1 MLHKRKEGPDDSYT
15 LFGSNTTTTGVRSR
29 NNENEELD
37 IEALGRDDKKTDN
50 DYRSFGG
57 KLIGM
62 DVNHGDS
69 YNVSGSTK
77 NSAKEASSP
86 TSSNNKNEKSQ
97 WKNKQKLSGNF
108 NIYWTLAYPYF
119 KESRSG
125 RCLFLG
131 IFCLALLNGGINVVF
146 SYLNR
151 DFWNALAEKNV
162 DQFYE
167 ILEKFLGACLLLAPI
182 KVIYTYQLDKLSIYW
197 RRWMTDRVLQ
207 MYQSNRVYYSLER
220 DWDIDNPDQRISQD
234 INNFTQTSLTLFRDS
249 LTSVIDLVSFSIILF
264 SIRPQLFIAI
274 FLFAGV
280 GSIVTY
286 AIGKKLI
293 QLNFENLQKE
303 ADFRY
308 SLVRIRDNSESIAFY
323 GGEDI
328 EGKEI
333 NQRLTI
339 VIANMI
345 EINIAKRNLNFFTTL
360 YAYSTWILPL
370 IVIAPDYF
378 EGTVAMG
385 EVSQASSAFSHVLS
399 DLSIIID
406 QFAQLSGF
414 FAGIDRLHQF
424 IVSIREV
431 DPTRSATS
439 NLMDLPNYDF
449 KLNNNGMIQ
458 ETTPSGLMSGNQIII
473 CQKQQSVQSTNIHGA
488 PNQALAIENLFL
500 STPDKKRSLIS
511 NLTVSIT
518 WKQNLLISGP
528 SGSGKSS
535 LLRAIAGLWTTGSGV
550 IERPSDGDIYFLPQ
564 RPYCSLGTLRDQ
576 LLYPCTQSMSTADF
590 PDGHR
595 LSRAH
600 LLLEKIDDSDL
611 LDILDSVDLSNLA
624 DRAGDGNPYRGLDS
638 VLDWS
643 NMLSL
648 GEQQRLAFGRVL
660 INRPHL
666 VILDEATSAL
676 DVESERRVYELL
688 QRMQKE
694 RGTSFC
700 YVSVGHRPSL
710 MRYHDVKLHINN
722 ETNFTFQPI
731 DKHMEEHSN

>member
-1 MLHKRKEGPDDSYT
+1 MLHKRKESPDDSYT
-15 LFGSNTTTTGVRSR
+15 LFGSDTLTFGVRSR
-29 NNENEELD
+29 NIENEGHD
-37 IEALGRDDKKTDN
+37 IEAVGRDDKK
-50 DYRSFGG
+50 
-57 KLIGM
+57 K
-62 DVNHGDS
+62 
-69 YNVSGSTK
+69 
-77 NSAKEASSP
+77 
-86 TSSNNKNEKSQ
+86 NKNEEYGSFGRENLANESSAQTSHNHKNEKGRWKS
-97 WKNKQKLSGNF
+97 KQKLSGNF
-108 NIYWTLAYPYF
+108 RIYWTLAYPYF

-151 DFWNALAEKNV
+151 DFWNALAGKNV
-162 DQFYE
+162 EQFYE
-167 ILEKFLGACLLLAPI
+167 ILEKFLGACLILAPI
-182 KVIYTYQLDKLSIYW
+182 KVIYSYQLDKLSIYW
-197 RRWMTDRVLQ
+197 RRWMTDRVFQ

-249 LTSVIDLVSFSIILF
+249 LTSIIDLVSFSIILF

-274 FLFAGV
+274 IIFAGI
-280 GSIVTY
+280 GTIVTY

-293 QLNFENLQKE
+293 RLNFENLQKE

-333 NQRLTI
+333 NERLTI

-345 EINIAKRNLNFFTTL
+345 EINVARRNLNFFTTL
-360 YAYSTWILPL
+360 YNYSTWILPL

-378 EGTVAMG
+378 EGTVEMG
-385 EVSQASSAFSHVLS
+385 EVSQASSAFSHVLN

-406 QFAQLSGF
+406 KFEKLSGF

-431 DPTRSATS
+431 DPTRSASST
-439 NLMDLPNYDF
+439 LMDLPNNYDF
-449 KLNNNGMIQ
+449 KMNNNGMNQ
-458 ETTPSGLMSGNQIII
+458 ETTPSGLILGNQIII
-473 CQKQQSVQSTNIHGA
+473 CQKQRSIQPTNIHGI
-488 PNQALAIENLFL
+488 PNQALAIENLFIL
-500 STPDKKRSLIS
+500 TPDNKRKLIS
-511 NLTVSIT
+511 NLTFSIT

-550 IERPSDGDIYFLPQ
+550 IERPNDGDIYFLPQ

-600 LLLEKIDDSDL
+600 LLVEKIEDSDL
-611 LDILDSVDLSNLA
+611 LDILDSVNLSNLA
-624 DRAGDGNPYRGLDS
+624 DRAGDGNPYRGLNT

-643 NMLSL
+643 NILSL

-660 INRPHL
+660 INRPRL

-676 DVESERRVYELL
+676 DVESERCMYELL

-694 RGTSFC
+694 RGSSFC

-710 MRYHDVKLHINN
+710 MKYHDVKLHINN
-722 ETNFTFQPI
+722 ETSFTFQPI
-731 DKHMEEHSN
+731 DKHMEE